1 MQNETFRFSEP
12 KHACRPPDMEAVTD
26 DSSPNAHARRVAAGR
41 YVIQSDQESP
51 PNPRACS
58 GPPPEQ
64 ILPREGGKGAPLPPP
79 GGPPPEQIL
88 PREGEYLRT
97 QGVLD
102 LLPIS
107 RRTLFRWMD
116 NGQLKYIRAGARL
129 ILFRRADIERM
140 LQKLTVGRAVP

>member
-12 KHACRPPDMEAVTD
+12 KHACRPPDVVAVTD

-41 YVIQSDQESP
+41 YGIQSDQESP

-58 GPPPEQ
+58 
-64 ILPREGGKGAPLPPP
+64 
-79 GGPPPEQIL
+79 GPPPEQIL

>member
-1 MQNETFRFSEP
+1 MQNETIRFSEP
-12 KHACRPPDMEAVTD
+12 KHACQLPDVEAVTD

-41 YVIQSDQESP
+41 CGIKSDQGCP
-51 PNPRACS
+51 PNPRTCS
-58 GPPPEQ
+58 G
-64 ILPREGGKGAPLPPP
+64 L
-79 GGPPPEQIL
+79 PPEQIL